1 MKNWKIALFVGI
13 LILSIIIIF
22 SEIAQ
27 QDQEKFIG
35 GVKTIL
41 NLFGNLA
48 VNIAV
53 VIAVFFSGIL
63 GAFIWYLVIQIID
76 FFVDEHIHFTRIQK
90 MVFTGLVAIL
100 FGLGYTMLF
109 RISLAEPDTWIRKIA
124 TTRYLG
130 WQPWD
135 GEFGYS
141 PVAWS
146 LYTIGTFIFGYAI
159 SPKIMA
165 YLRDFHTLRLRN
177 STE

>member
-1 MKNWKIALFVGI
+1 MKNWKVFLLAGI
-13 LILSIIIIF
+13 LILSIVIIF
-22 SEIAQ
+22 SVIAQ

-41 NLFGNLA
+41 NLFGDLA

-63 GAFIWYLVIQIID
+63 GAFIWYLVFQIID
-76 FFVDEHIHFTRIQK
+76 IIVDKHIHFTRIQK
-90 MVFTGLVAIL
+90 MVITVLVAIL

-109 RISLAEPDTWIRKIA
+109 RMSLAEPDTWIRKIA
-124 TTRYLG
+124 TASYLG
-130 WQPWD
+130 WKPWD

-141 PVAWS
+141 PVVWS
-146 LYTIGTFIFGYAI
+146 IYTILTFILGYII
-159 SPKIMA
+159 SPKIME
-165 YLRDFHTLRLRN
+165 YLRGFHTLRLRN